1 MTAEDGTTRT
11 YSVIIT
17 REKSSDNTL
26 ASLEVEENT
35 LIPNFNPDTLNYSFT
50 TNDHSLNIK
59 AVPNNKYAKV
69 VISDNAKNLVPG
81 ENIITITVTSE
92 TGVKKVYTLTVTR
105 ELSSDN
111 TLKTLE
117 VKDIILNPSFDP
129 NTLEYNFDTHKVNIE
144 ITAIPN
150 NKYAKVEIIGNLKL
164 NLGLNEIE
172 IKVTS
177 ETGDIR
183 IYKINANFV
192 LDDNNY
198 LSNLTTNTGL
208 EQEFSKELLE

>member
-1 MTAEDGTTRT
+1 M
-11 YSVIIT
+11 
-17 REKSSDNTL
+17 K
-26 ASLEVEENT
+26 
-35 LIPNFNPDTLNYSFT
+35 
-50 TNDHSLNIK
+50 
-59 AVPNNKYAKV
+59 
-69 VISDNAKNLVPG
+69 PG
-81 ENIITITVTSE
+81 
-92 TGVKKVYTLTVTR
+92 
-105 ELSSDN
+105 
-111 TLKTLE
+111 
-117 VKDIILNPSFDP
+117 
-129 NTLEYNFDTHKVNIE
+129 THKVNIE

-208 EQEFSKELLE
+208 EQEFSKELLEYTKTTEDSRITINATLESKNATYSITDSTGNIIDNFPQELTLGENIFFVNVTAQNGNVRTYKITINRNKSSDSKLSNLTTSE

>member
-92 TGVKKVYTLTVTR
+92 TGVEKY
-105 ELSSDN
+105 
-111 TLKTLE
+111 
-117 VKDIILNPSFDP
+117 IL
-129 NTLEYNFDTHKVNIE
+129 
-144 ITAIPN
+144 
-150 NKYAKVEIIGNLKL
+150 
-164 NLGLNEIE
+164 
-172 IKVTS
+172 
-177 ETGDIR
+177 
-183 IYKINANFV
+183 
-192 LDDNNY
+192 
-198 LSNLTTNTGL
+198 
-208 EQEFSKELLE
+208 